1 MKEAQELRAGHVVK
15 MNNDLYMVMTA
26 VYFKGGR
33 NAAVMRMKMR
43 NLTNGSINENA
54 WKAQDKF
61 DFIPLEKKQMQF
73 LYESDGRYTFM
84 DQETYDQIE
93 FSKEDLGDNVF
104 FLKDEMVIDVSM
116 IEGRPIGIMLPI
128 NVDLKIEYTEPGN
141 KGDSSGRCT
150 KPATLETGYQVQ
162 VPLFCDI
169 GETIRIDTRSGEYVE
184 RVGK

>member
-1 MKEAQELRAGHVVK
+1 MKEAQELRPGHVVR
-15 MNNDLYMVMTA
+15 MGNDLAMVMTA

-33 NAAVMRMKMR
+33 NSAVMRMKLR
-43 NLTNGSINENA
+43 NLSNGAIIENA
-54 WKAQDKF
+54 YKAQDKF

-93 FSKEDLGDNVF
+93 LSKDDLGDNVY

-116 IEGRPIGIMLPI
+116 IEGRPVGIVMPI

-141 KGDSSGRCT
+141 KGDSSGRVL

-162 VPLFCDI
+162 VPLFCNI
-169 GETIRIDTRSGEYVE
+169 GETIRVDTRTGEYAE
-184 RVGK
+184 RVK

>member
-1 MKEAQELRAGHVVK
+1 MKEAQELRAGHVVR
-15 MNNDLYMVMTA
+15 MGNDLAMVMTA

-33 NAAVMRMKMR
+33 NAAVMRMKLR
-43 NLTNGSINENA
+43 NLSNGAITENA
-54 WKAQDKF
+54 YKAQDKF

-93 FSKEDLGDNVF
+93 LSKEDLGDNVY

-116 IEGRPIGIMLPI
+116 IEGRPVGIVMPI

-141 KGDSSGRCT
+141 KGDSSGRVL
-150 KPATLETGYQVQ
+150 KPATLETGFQVQ
-162 VPLFCDI
+162 VPLFCNI
-169 GETIRIDTRSGEYVE
+169 GETIRIDTRTGEYAE
-184 RVGK
+184 RVK